1 MRTVSLVLG
10 LNERKGICMNDN
22 CQPKKEDL
30 KWGAKQ
36 RLTFIEAT
44 AFWNGRLTTN
54 MLAETFGIAR
64 RQAGKDIALYEALAP
79 NNIIHNRGK
88 RGYTTTDTF
97 TPIFI
102 TGTSGE
108 YLNWLQASLADSN
121 RLLSFPVQFSETE
134 ILPIPQPFI
143 VPEVLQ
149 IVIMSLRG
157 NKPITLYFEKGG
169 CYYYTVH
176 TIIFDGHEWFIR
188 GIDHPAQYFRTLKL
202 SDIVKAESHIPEG
215 YHRILSEEAS
225 KDPIKH
231 DTEWH
236 QITSIQI
243 TINPSL
249 SNTEQETVKRLYH
262 IQENSLEINIR
273 APLTDL
279 FMKQVSNIKQNN
291 CPVFIPQH
299 EGKRK

>member
-1 MRTVSLVLG
+1 
-10 LNERKGICMNDN
+10 MNDN

-30 KWGAKQ
+30 KWGARQ

-97 TPIFI
+97 KPIFI

-108 YLNWLQASLADSN
+108 YLNWLQASLADSS
-121 RLLSFPVQFSETE
+121 RLLSFPVQFGESEM
-134 ILPIPQPFI
+134 LPVPQPVI
-143 VPEVLQ
+143 ASEILQ
-149 IVIMSLRG
+149 IVVMSLRD
-157 NKPITLYFEKGG
+157 NKPITLYFEHGG

-188 GIDHPAQYFRTLKL
+188 GIDHPAHYFRTIKL
-202 SDIVKAESHIPEG
+202 SDVLKAEDHIPEG
-215 YHRILSEEAS
+215 YYGFLSQEAS
-225 KDPIKH
+225 KNPLKH
-231 DTEWH
+231 DTDWH
-236 QITSIQI
+236 QITSIQL
-243 TINPSL
+243 TINPNL
-249 SNTEQETVKRLYH
+249 SDMEKETVKRLYQ
-262 IQENSLEINIR
+262 IQENSLVINIR
-273 APLTDL
+273 APLTEL
-279 FMKQVSNIKQNN
+279 FLTQVGNIKRNN
-291 CPVFIPQH
+291 CSIFKQL
-299 EGKRK
+299 